1 MARSVK
7 TPATPPHVEGQNAQE
22 DQPAGDAPE
31 QQSPPGDA
39 SSPPEGVKNAD
50 DGNDG
55 ASDAAD
61 QNGGEEAQDTA
72 NSPAADDSE
81 VSQDAA
87 PYGVKAD
94 GTPAKKRGRKPKSTQ
109 DEADKQRA
117 RLRSVGPGKGLPQKV
132 QTPDVNPALAV
143 VNYQAL
149 GETAA
154 NLWFNVGMLAMGEDW
169 KPDNQGEALAVAGAF
184 RDYFKSQQIKDIP
197 PGLALTLV
205 LTSYSLAH
213 AQKPTVKT
221 RLQKVGAWFKEKA
234 KNVRIR

>member
-1 MARSVK
+1 MAARK
-7 TPATPPHVEGQNAQE
+7 TVTPQDNQNPQE
-22 DQPAGDAPE
+22 NQPAGDAAE
-31 QQSPPGDA
+31 QQSPPGDGSA
-39 SSPPEGVKNAD
+39 PPEDVKNTG
-50 DGNDG
+50 DGNDRSG
-55 ASDAAD
+55 DAPD
-61 QNGGEEAQDTA
+61 QNDDQEAQ
-72 NSPAADDSE
+72 SPTDASPEDDPE

-87 PYGVKAD
+87 PYGLRAD

-117 RLRSVGPGKGLPQKV
+117 RLRSVSAGKGLPQKV
-132 QTPDVNPALAV
+132 QTPEVNPALAV

-154 NLWFNVGMLAMGEDW
+154 NLFFNIGTMALGEGW
-169 KPDNQGEALAVAGAF
+169 QPDNQGEALAVAGAF

-205 LTSYSLAH
+205 ITSYSLSH
-213 AQKPTVKT
+213 AQKPTVKS

-234 KNVRIR
+234 KSVRIR